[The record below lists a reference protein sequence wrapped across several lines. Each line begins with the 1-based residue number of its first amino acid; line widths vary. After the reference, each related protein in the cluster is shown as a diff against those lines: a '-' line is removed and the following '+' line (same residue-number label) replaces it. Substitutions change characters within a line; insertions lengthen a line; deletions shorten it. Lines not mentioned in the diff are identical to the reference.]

1 MTDNQT
7 FKLTGPAGEVIMTG
21 SMSAI
26 MERLP
31 DTHACN
37 DALSTML
44 DTAVKQVEAEEKLE
58 DARACATQILHDGI
72 TRLCARLDA
81 FEKQRAISMK
91 RAEAERQR
99 RDQQR
104 VQSYLD
110 QLPDPDAP
118 EPIVYPPPGDLTIN
132 EPSPL
137 KTNEPVDDD
146 GDLEIKHAVNP
157 ERYGPNEND
166 DEGPGDLPRELEK
179 DVPPLSGTYTDPK
192 PDPLGG
198 PEAQANSTTDF
209 SELLVRRIS
218 QHVHRRSYDP

>member
-1 MTDNQT
+1 MTDTQT
-7 FKLTGPAGEVIMTG
+7 FKLYGPSGEVIMTG

-31 DTHACN
+31 DTHARN

-110 QLPDPDAP
+110 QLPDPDLPDDPKAFG
-118 EPIVYPPPGDLTIN
+118 IIPPAQDPTGAELESDGDDLTIK
-132 EPSPL
+132 SA
-137 KTNEPVDDD
+137 VD
-146 GDLEIKHAVNP
+146 P
-157 ERYGPNEND
+157 ERYGPVEEDAEEFDPNLFGE
-166 DEGPGDLPRELEK
+166 R
-179 DVPPLSGTYTDPK
+179 DVPTL
-192 PDPLGG
+192 G
-198 PEAQANSTTDF
+198 PEPGSRLYQGPPQIAPPTA
-209 SELLVRRIS
+209 IS
-218 QHVHRRSYDP
+218 LNEET